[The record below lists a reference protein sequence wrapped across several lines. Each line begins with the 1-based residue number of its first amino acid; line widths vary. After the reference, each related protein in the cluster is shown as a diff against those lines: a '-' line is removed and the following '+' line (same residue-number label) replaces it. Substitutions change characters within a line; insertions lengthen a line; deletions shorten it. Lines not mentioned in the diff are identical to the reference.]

1 MTTIISLLLLSTA
14 GVAYAIHE
22 LHAHGKLKWGSEV
35 KGWPTKP
42 VGFWS
47 DLSDHRKW
55 KTTTTGLDFEN
66 APDTWYYRFNK
77 LAHKEAFPGS
87 STIFV
92 SITDGPHLMQFIYLL
107 CFSGA
112 IAIHYDRWFIS
123 LIIIRA
129 VFGIVFSIAYKV
141 LAK

>member
-22 LHAHGKLKWGSEV
+22 LHAHQKLKWIG
-35 KGWPTKP
+35 KP
-42 VGFWS
+42 LGFWGEMS
-47 DLSDHRKW
+47 WQRKYYLVDGQP
-55 KTTTTGLDFEN
+55 GLFKQPKKN
-66 APDTWYYRFNK
+66 LYTRLFGVKY
-77 LAHKEAFPGS
+77 KEAFFGS
-87 STIFV
+87 STFAV
-92 SITDGPHLMQFIYLL
+92 AVTDGPHFVQAIYLL

-123 LIIIRA
+123 LIIIRC
-129 VFGIVFSIAYKV
+129 VFGIVFTIAYKV